1 MKELFSSCIF
11 RGSLY
16 FSNFFFFIY
25 LRRFQVIVFINV
37 CNNMNTIYDYKKITF
52 GINVIIKRNG
62 NLLINSGRNVELSV
76 LLIYR

>member
-1 MKELFSSCIF
+1 M
-11 RGSLY
+11 
-16 FSNFFFFIY
+16 
-25 LRRFQVIVFINV
+25 IVFINV